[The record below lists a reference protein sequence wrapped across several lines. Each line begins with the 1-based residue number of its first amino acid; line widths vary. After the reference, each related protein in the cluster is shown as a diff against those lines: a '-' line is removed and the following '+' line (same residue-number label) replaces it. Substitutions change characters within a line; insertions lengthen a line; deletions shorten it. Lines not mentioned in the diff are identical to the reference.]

1 MWYSLVEQLREGE
14 GCEEWVLARAA
25 LRQRRDVLE
34 ESISLEILA
43 RVREL
48 VWRIASRE
56 YPLVWVGK
64 PGMMEEDL
72 SKFRK
77 MNEELP
83 EYMRADPGEF
93 VSVEGSGEGFQI
105 PKMGGPRLNG
115 LDVIA
120 HLSGEMQEEAE
131 AELHHEVMH
140 VYAAKQGKVVIEVA
154 DEIEWVPKGRLTDE
168 DMPWLVGLPGSGP
181 GSGHQSRWEIARE
194 ALPPIV
200 GVWTGGRTKAVPI
213 DELTPE
219 QVDEDL
225 LKDLQYYAAGGTTGP
240 FVIPE
245 TPRVKAYLA
254 EHGEYPG

>member
-1 MWYSLVEQLREGE
+1 L
-14 GCEEWVLARAA
+14 
-25 LRQRRDVLE
+25 D
-34 ESISLEILA
+34 ESTEPEIVA

-48 VWRIASRE
+48 VREIASRE

-64 PGMMEEDL
+64 PGMTEEDL
-72 SKFRK
+72 SEFRR

-83 EYMRADPGEF
+83 EYMRAEPGEF
-93 VSVEGSGEGFQI
+93 VGVEGSGEGFQI
-105 PKMGGPRLNG
+105 PEVGGPRLNG

-131 AELHHEVMH
+131 AKLHHEVMH
-140 VYAAKQGKVVIEVA
+140 LYAAKQGKVVIEVA
-154 DEIEWVPKGRLTDE
+154 DEIEWVPKERLTGE
-168 DMPWLVGLPGSGP
+168 DTACLVGVPGFGMDHDLQARQNAIVKDLPSV
-181 GSGHQSRWEIARE
+181 
-194 ALPPIV
+194 V
-200 GVWTGGRTKAVPI
+200 GVWIGTRTKAVPV

-225 LKDLQYYAAGGTTGP
+225 FEDLEHHAAGGTVGP

-254 EHGEYPG
+254 GHGEYPG

>member
-1 MWYSLVEQLREGE
+1 VRG
-14 GCEEWVLARAA
+14 GVLNERT
-25 LRQRRDVLE
+25 E
-34 ESISLEILA
+34 PEIVA

-48 VWRIASRE
+48 VRGIARRE

-64 PGMMEEDL
+64 PGMTEKNL
-72 SKFRK
+72 SEFRK

-83 EYMRADPGEF
+83 EYMRAEPGEF
-93 VSVEGSGEGFQI
+93 VGLQGSGEGFQI
-105 PKMGGPRLNG
+105 PEAGGPRLNG
-115 LDVIA
+115 LDVIR

-140 VYAAKQGKVVIEVA
+140 LYAAKQGKVVIHVG
-154 DEIEWVPKGRLTDE
+154 DDIEWVPKGRLTDE

-181 GSGHQSRWEIARE
+181 GSGLQARREITRE
-194 ALPPIV
+194 DLPPV
-200 GVWTGGRTKAVPI
+200 VELWTGRRTKAMPI

-225 LKDLQYYAAGGTTGP
+225 LQDLQHYAAGGTTGP

-245 TPRVKAYLA
+245 TEPVKAYLA
-254 EHGEYPG
+254 KHGEYSG